1 MINLLVG
8 KLVEL
13 APPQVTILVGGV
25 GYEVEMPISHIAQLP
40 PLAHET
46 KLYTQLVIREDAH
59 SLYGFCNKSERD
71 CFRQLIKISGIGPKI
86 GLALLSTMTS
96 SQLQQAIDEQDI
108 NTLCLTPGIGKKMAE
123 RMLLELKGKLLGE
136 SNSMPVGGL
145 FTENKTAS
153 HLVKA
158 DISNALASLGYN
170 PKEIAQVIKQLP
182 DTDDLSHGIKEALK
196 LLSKH

>member
-13 APPQVTILVGGV
+13 TPPQITLLVGGV
-25 GYEVEMPISHIAQLP
+25 GYEVEMPISHIAQLTT
-40 PLAHET
+40 LGNEA
-46 KLYTQLVIREDAH
+46 KIYTQLVIREDAH
-59 SLYGFCNKSERD
+59 NLYGFCSKSERD

-108 NTLCLTPGIGKKMAE
+108 DTLCLTPGIGKKMAE

-136 SNSMPVGGL
+136 VHAMPAGSL
-145 FTENKTAS
+145 FVENKTSIHA
-153 HLVKA
+153 VKN

-170 PKEIAQVIKQLP
+170 SKEIAQVIKQLP
-182 DTDDLSHGIKEALK
+182 ETDDLSYGIKEALK